1 MSNRAI
7 PSSSQ
12 RTRHRR
18 PKTPQHKIARHLHP
32 VRRREV
38 RPEHDPVRVRE
49 RLALHRH
56 LAVVRPENPSGRR
69 GAA

>member
-1 MSNRAI
+1 MSSRAI
-7 PSSSQ
+7 PSATP

-18 PKTPQHKIARHLHP
+18 PKTPQHKIVRHLHP
-32 VRRREV
+32 VRRGEI

-56 LAVVRPENPSGRR
+56 LAVVRSENPGCRR